1 MPHTVPSRYAR
12 RCLASSLRLS
22 LYILNGRRFSDEPRH
37 VLPTWVGSQEVAL
50 PNQGTRIG
58 TERYILRQPTLER
71 CLIRFLLGNRH
82 ATVGVASSTG
92 AQENNRDADTC
103 SESVVSRTGSHQ
115 PGSTSP
121 E

>member
-58 TERYILRQPTLER
+58 TERDILRQPTLER
-71 CLIRFLLGNRH
+71 CLIRFLLGNQRPTFGR
-82 ATVGVASSTG
+82 A
-92 AQENNRDADTC
+92 
-103 SESVVSRTGSHQ
+103 SRTAAEENHRD
-115 PGSTSP
+115 P
-121 E
+121 